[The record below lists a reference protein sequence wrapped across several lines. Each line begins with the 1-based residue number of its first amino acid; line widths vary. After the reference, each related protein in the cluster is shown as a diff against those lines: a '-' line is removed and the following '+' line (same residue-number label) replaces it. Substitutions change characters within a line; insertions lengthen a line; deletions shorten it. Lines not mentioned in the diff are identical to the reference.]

1 MSHPPTARGLYFEE
15 FAPGRTI
22 VSGGRTITEADVAGF
37 AGLSGDYNQI
47 HMDAEFAASG
57 PFGTRVAHGML
68 GFSIASGLAVQTGFV
83 EGTVLAFREIQA
95 WKFSQPILFGDTIH
109 VRLEVLEVKAL
120 PRLSGGAVT
129 LAVEV
134 VNQRAVTVQHG
145 RWVMLVQSRAAGAA
159 AA

>member
-1 MSHPPTARGLYFEE
+1 MSHQPNARGLYFEE
-15 FAPGRTI
+15 FAPGRKI

>member
-1 MSHPPTARGLYFEE
+1 MSHQPNARGLYFEE

-95 WKFSQPILFGDTIH
+95 WKFSQPLLFGDTIH

-145 RWVMLVQSRAAGAA
+145 RWVMLVQSRPAGAA

>member
-145 RWVMLVQSRAAGAA
+145 RWVMLVQSRTAGAA

>member
-145 RWVMLVQSRAAGAA
+145 RWVMLVQSRLAGPAA
-159 AA
+159 A

>member
-1 MSHPPTARGLYFEE
+1 MSYKPTARGLYFED
-15 FAPGRTI
+15 FAHGRKI
-22 VSGGRTITEADVAGF
+22 VSGGRTITEADVVGF

-47 HMDAEFAASG
+47 HMDAEFAAAG
-57 PFGTRVAHGML
+57 PFGQRVAHGML

-145 RWVMLVQSRAAGAA
+145 RWVMLVQSKPPGAA

>member
-95 WKFSQPILFGDTIH
+95 WKFSQPLLFGDTIH

-145 RWVMLVQSRAAGAA
+145 RWVMLVQSKPPGAA

>member
-95 WKFSQPILFGDTIH
+95 CNFSQPILFGDTIH
-109 VRLEVLEVKAL
+109 VRL
-120 PRLSGGAVT
+120 
-129 LAVEV
+129 
-134 VNQRAVTVQHG
+134 
-145 RWVMLVQSRAAGAA
+145 
-159 AA
+159 

>member
-57 PFGTRVAHGML
+57 PFGTRVAPGML

-145 RWVMLVQSRAAGAA
+145 RWVMLVQSRPAGAA